1 MALSSE
7 IQSETAP
14 APDTITFRSILLGLV
29 TIAVATWY
37 MSYFAGNLVK
47 SYLPVAALIPFVM
60 WVGINVGLIHFAPRF
75 ALSRIELLT
84 IFSMMWIVG
93 SLPAVGWGF
102 YAVSLIPSPEFF
114 ASPEN
119 RLRDAVIPFLP
130 GWFFL
135 DANIPDVRAVYT
147 GRHRGD
153 PVPWLLWVRP
163 FFWWFVG
170 CISAVMA
177 GFFGSVLFFKQW
189 QEKERLVFPMSE
201 FPVALIEGADEGRVP
216 VVLRD
221 KFSGSGSGVWPV

>member
-7 IQSETAP
+7 IQAETSP

-102 YAVSLIPSPEFF
+102 M
-114 ASPEN
+114 
-119 RLRDAVIPFLP
+119 R
-130 GWFFL
+130 
-135 DANIPDVRAVYT
+135 
-147 GRHRGD
+147 
-153 PVPWLLWVRP
+153 
-163 FFWWFVG
+163 
-170 CISAVMA
+170 
-177 GFFGSVLFFKQW
+177 
-189 QEKERLVFPMSE
+189 
-201 FPVALIEGADEGRVP
+201 
-216 VVLRD
+216 
-221 KFSGSGSGVWPV
+221 